1 MADDTSVGP
10 DDTSAAPDDTSAVRD
25 VMTEPVLTL
34 EADATVAEAA
44 EGMHEAGINSLVVID
59 ADCYPEGIFTSTDV
73 TRVASEGRDPASVTV
88 SEYMTAG
95 VETVPPEMSLR
106 EAAQQLAASGV
117 KHLPVVD
124 GTDAVG
130 MLSTTDLV
138 AVFAGEEPPTPTE

>member
-1 MADDTSVGP
+1 
-10 DDTSAAPDDTSAVRD
+10 
-25 VMTEPVLTL
+25 MTEPVLTL

-73 TRVASEGRDPASVTV
+73 TRVASEELDPTVVTV
-88 SEYMTAG
+88 AEYMTAG
-95 VETVPPEMSLR
+95 VETVPPELSVQ
-106 EAAQQLAASGV
+106 EAAQRLADAGV

-130 MLSTTDLV
+130 MFSTTDLV
-138 AVFAGEEPPTPTE
+138 AVFGDTEPPAPSE